1 MKNSNLH
8 FFDTLTDE
16 YVPDKLTDI
25 MEAIETLPQVPY
37 SPSTQTKAY
46 PHTKRNFAT
55 AIAACICLLITG
67 GIFLNYYSNDE
78 LGFLI
83 SSINSDSS
91 EPNKYNNSV
100 YGSSNNI
107 IKIND
112 VNTFDGLFTEGMFD
126 LGEENFSEMSRQ
138 EVLKYFGIDIPADFY
153 GYKDNTS
160 RYGFY
165 HDAFG
170 KVFDQQTFLY
180 NNSDNNSEIQ
190 ITLRKNALPVYQLL
204 DEFKNV
210 NKSFIS
216 GTKVIIMHCK
226 SDDTDSYYCEFM
238 VNDIGITIH
247 CSNMQ
252 QSDFVSLIEYFAE
265 QVKQSN

>member
-16 YVPDKLTDI
+16 YVPDKLNNI
-25 MEAIETLPQVPY
+25 MEAVETLPQVPY
-37 SPSTQTKAY
+37 SPSPQTKAY
-46 PHTKRNFAT
+46 PYTKRNLTA
-55 AIAACICLLITG
+55 AIAACICLVITG
-67 GIFLNYYSNDE
+67 GIFLNYYSNDKF
-78 LGFLI
+78 GFLI

-91 EPNKYNNSV
+91 EPNKDNNSIF
-100 YGSSNNI
+100 GNNNI
-107 IKIND
+107 VKINE
-112 VNTFDGLFTEGMFD
+112 VNTFEGLFTDGMFD
-126 LGEENFSEMSRQ
+126 LGEENFSKMSRQ
-138 EVLKYFGIDIPADFY
+138 EVLKYFGIDIPADFN
-153 GYKDNTS
+153 GYTDNTP

-165 HDAFG
+165 NDAFG

-204 DEFKNV
+204 DEFKSV
-210 NKSFIS
+210 EKSSVS
-216 GTKVIIMHCK
+216 GTQVIIMHCK
-226 SDDTDSYYCEFM
+226 NDATDSYYCEFT

-252 QSDFVSLIEYFAE
+252 QSDFVSLIEYFA
-265 QVKQSN
+265 QQNQ